1 MTDTEL
7 LQWAEC
13 HFWTGLAL
21 SHEEILKRG
30 EPYWRELL
38 READNERRE
47 RVEKR
52 IALWDIWES
61 KVSA

>member
-7 LQWAEC
+7 LQWAE
-13 HFWTGLAL
+13 HHQWTGLVL
-21 SHEEILKRG
+21 SHTEILKRG

-38 READNERRE
+38 IEADNEKRE

-52 IALWDIWES
+52 IERWNEWEE